1 VRFIAINNGVDSA
14 DQQQSDL
21 TPIINIFNEM
31 YAKDTSKKIRA
42 VFKAKGESGKPL
54 STNPPYGYIKDPE
67 DKHHWLVDE
76 KAAVVVREIYQLCMS
91 GRGPTQIAKELTRR
105 QIPTPTEYNLANGL
119 PVRSPLPEVP
129 CMWQTKTVVGILS
142 RPEYTGCIVN
152 FKTHKK
158 SYKIKKTVLNDP
170 ADWKVFE
177 NAHEAIIDKET
188 YDTVQRI
195 RDGRRRWEP
204 MGEMPPL
211 SGMVFCAD
219 CGSIMY
225 QVRGRGWT
233 HDKEYFVCATYRKRG
248 KQLCPSHQIRNVVIE
263 EILLQHL
270 REVTAFA
277 REHEDEF
284 VEMVT
289 KASSKNTEK
298 ALRESRKEYEQAKA
312 RIAKLDTIVQRLYED
327 NVEGKIS
334 DERFMKMSAT
344 YDAEQ
349 KELESR
355 VSELEK
361 TIETTKE
368 KSANISHFL
377 KLVKQYTDIRDLDAE
392 IIRTFVERINVYKAE
407 KVNGRRQQ
415 RIQIIFNC
423 SGEINLPQA

>member
-1 VRFIAINNGVDSA
+1 
-14 DQQQSDL
+14 
-21 TPIINIFNEM
+21 M
-31 YAKDTSKKIRA
+31 
-42 VFKAKGESGKPL
+42 
-54 STNPPYGYIKDPE
+54 
-67 DKHHWLVDE
+67 
-76 KAAVVVREIYQLCMS
+76 
-91 GRGPTQIAKELTRR
+91 
-105 QIPTPTEYNLANGL
+105 
-119 PVRSPLPEVP
+119 
-129 CMWQTKTVVGILS
+129 
-142 RPEYTGCIVN
+142 
-152 FKTHKK
+152 
-158 SYKIKKTVLNDP
+158 
-170 ADWKVFE
+170 
-177 NAHEAIIDKET
+177 
-188 YDTVQRI
+188 
-195 RDGRRRWEP
+195 
-204 MGEMPPL
+204 
-211 SGMVFCAD
+211 
-219 CGSIMY
+219 
-225 QVRGRGWT
+225 
-233 HDKEYFVCATYRKRG
+233 
-248 KQLCPSHQIRNVVIE
+248 IE